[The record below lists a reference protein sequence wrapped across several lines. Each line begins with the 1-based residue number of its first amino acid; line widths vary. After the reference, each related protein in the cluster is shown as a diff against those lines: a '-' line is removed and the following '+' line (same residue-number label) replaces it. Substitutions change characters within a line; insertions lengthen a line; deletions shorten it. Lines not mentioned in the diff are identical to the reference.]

1 MIPQP
6 SALERYFAAYEFSVE
21 LIAGASDVD
30 GLPLARLLDWADPGS
45 RADWERLTLGYTE
58 TAGGPALRAE
68 IARLYDTL
76 DADDVVVCA
85 GAAEA
90 LQLVQAALLGP
101 GDHLVT
107 VRPAFESLTQVAP
120 ALGATVTAVPLDPA
134 AGWRLDLDEVRRAIG
149 PRTRLVAVNTPHN
162 PTGTTLAPADQA
174 ALVALCG
181 ERGIPLLS
189 DEVFRLLELDPAD
202 RLPPAADLS
211 PRAVSVGVLSKA
223 YGLAGL
229 RVGWVATRDRALRDA
244 VVAAKDYA
252 SVCVAAPSEVL
263 AVAALRA
270 ADRVVGR
277 CRDLVA
283 ANLAAADDFL
293 AAHAEVLD
301 WTRPRA
307 GTVGFPR
314 LDPRWPVDRLAADLV
329 AEQGVLILPGT
340 VFGDRDN
347 RFRLGLGRA
356 TLPTAL
362 DRFDTFLRELG
373 V

>member
-1 MIPQP
+1 VIPRP
-6 SALERYFAAYEFSVE
+6 SALERYFAAHEFSVE
-21 LIAGASDVD
+21 LVAGASDVD
-30 GLPLARLLDWADPGS
+30 GLPLAQLLDWADEDS
-45 RADWERLTLGYTE
+45 RAAWARLTLGYTE
-58 TAGGPALRAE
+58 TAGAPALRTE
-68 IARLYDTL
+68 IARLYRGVDP
-76 DADDVVVCA
+76 DDVVVCA

-90 LQLVQAALLGP
+90 LHLVQAALLGP

-107 VRPAFESLTQVAP
+107 VRPGFESLTEVAP

-134 AGWRLDLDEVRRAIG
+134 AGWRLDVDAVRAAIG

-162 PTGTTLAPADQA
+162 PTGTTMDPATQA
-174 ALVALCG
+174 ALVTLCA
-181 ERGIPLLS
+181 ERGIVLLS
-189 DEVFRLLELDPAD
+189 DEVFRLLELDPAG
-202 RLPPAADLS
+202 RLPAAVELS
-211 PRAVSVGVLSKA
+211 DRAVSVGVLSKA

-229 RVGWVATRDRALRDA
+229 RVGWIATRDRALRDR
-244 VVAAKDYA
+244 VLAAKDYA
-252 SVCVAAPSEVL
+252 SVCIAAPSEVL

-293 AAHAEVLD
+293 AAHAGVLS
-301 WTRPRA
+301 WTRPTA

-340 VFGDRDN
+340 VFGVPGH
-347 RFRLGLGRA
+347 FRLGLGRA
-356 TLPTAL
+356 SLPEAL
-362 DRFDTFLRELG
+362 SRFDTFLRTRAA
-373 V
+373 